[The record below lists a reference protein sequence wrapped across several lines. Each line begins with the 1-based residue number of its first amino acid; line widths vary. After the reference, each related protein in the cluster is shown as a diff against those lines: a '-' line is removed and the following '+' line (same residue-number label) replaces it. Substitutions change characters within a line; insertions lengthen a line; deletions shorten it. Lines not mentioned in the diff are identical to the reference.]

1 MFLVPQGK
9 VDTSDK
15 EMVPVCV
22 FNFAPLNISFKDV
35 QKCADFIKVEV
46 GDITGTWIIGWM
58 LTASFKLM
66 EGDEGL
72 HWAAGDGGWVTRTA
86 TVGGGGGGSALVA
99 FSQ

>member
-1 MFLVPQGK
+1 MHVLCANKEK

-46 GDITGTWIIGWM
+46 GDISGTWIIGS
-58 LTASFKLM
+58 TS
-66 EGDEGL
+66 D
-72 HWAAGDGGWVTRTA
+72 
-86 TVGGGGGGSALVA
+86 
-99 FSQ
+99 

>member
-1 MFLVPQGK
+1 MHTVVKTCRVQMHVLCANKEK

-46 GDITGTWIIGWM
+46 GDISGTWIIGS
-58 LTASFKLM
+58 TS
-66 EGDEGL
+66 D
-72 HWAAGDGGWVTRTA
+72 
-86 TVGGGGGGSALVA
+86 
-99 FSQ
+99 